1 MLNPYAVF
9 TYLYDALTDGLT
21 AAIVA
26 ATQDTFQAG
35 ELRPWEYYA
44 GVVAG
49 GALSTSYPGATL
61 AFYAAAE
68 AVDLLILKSP
78 EGSSVDL
85 FLDGVAVTTISTYSA
100 SMVWDTVNV
109 NLGDRLAKV
118 ELRNNAPTAGNPNE
132 NNDWAWMA
140 VGGFSLIAGEII
152 TEPYLEDRVS
162 FPEKAPYAITLTI
175 KDGKNKTSTMSLYY
189 PYIATLDTVTAYVQA
204 FINALAPCIDG
215 VVIGATV
222 NLPVWFSGSATPAV
236 DSDRE
241 QKLRYTVQTSELKN
255 QVLTIPAWNES
266 NTSLIPFQKTLKRR
280 DSLNPSVTAL
290 RTLLTGAKD
299 LGFVTNPCDA
309 RGAVW
314 RSITKSEYKFRKTR
328 S

>member
-68 AVDLLILKSP
+68 AIDILVLKSP

-85 FLDGVAVTTISTYSA
+85 FLDGVAVTTITTYSA

-132 NNDWAWMA
+132 ANPWAWMA
-140 VGGFSLIAGEII
+140 IGGFSLIAGEII
-152 TEPYLEDRVS
+152 TDPYLETRQE
-162 FPEKAPYAITLTI
+162 FPESPPWTVTMTFTDGKGKKSTTQFHYPYFAELSEVENYVYNLADTLYDVIEGRVTSASISKPVNPYAEL
-175 KDGKNKTSTMSLYY
+175 
-189 PYIATLDTVTAYVQA
+189 PPQA
-204 FINALAPCIDG
+204 NA
-215 VVIGATV
+215 
-222 NLPVWFSGSATPAV
+222 
-236 DSDRE
+236 DRE
-241 QKLRYTVQTSELKN
+241 QKMRYQFSTVSGAKPSIN
-255 QVLTIPAWNES
+255 IPTWNETY
-266 NTSLIPFQKTLKRR
+266 TSLVPFVKKLQRR
-280 DSLNPSVTAL
+280 DSLAPQVASLRDMLTAAESLGYPS
-290 RTLLTGAKD
+290 
-299 LGFVTNPCDA
+299 NPCDA